1 MIDSRNLYDLQ
12 PFVHAC
18 AITFIARC
26 ETELKIKLLVTSTLR
41 DEEEQE
47 KLWKI
52 GRTVKGRVV
61 TDAKPGESA
70 HNYGLA
76 LDVVPM
82 ISGKPIWDSDNPLW
96 LEIGRI
102 GKEEGFE
109 WGGNW
114 KSFKEYPHFQMLGG
128 LTIAELKNGQSP
140 RFA

>member
-18 AITFIARC
+18 AVVFIARA
-26 ETELKIKLLVTSTLR
+26 ETELGIKLLVTSTLR
-41 DEEEQE
+41 DAEEQT
-47 KLWKI
+47 KLYAI
-52 GRTVKGRVV
+52 GRTAPGKIV
-61 TDAKPGESA
+61 TNAGPGDSA

-76 LDVVPM
+76 LDVVPL
-82 ISGKPIWDSDNPLW
+82 ISGKPLWDAENPIWKEL
-96 LEIGRI
+96 GRI

-109 WGGNW
+109 WAGDW
-114 KSFKEYPHFQMLGG
+114 MHFREEPHFQMLGG